1 MIIVKS
7 NEKYTVST
15 TGAEIEAIFYF
26 CPQEP
31 EGSMRDKGLE
41 LIEQAKEAG
50 LRQSFD
56 FNGENFREDRLS
68 EENAKKQAEEP
79 GKEFLRT
86 LMDAERVKMEELIDK
101 GIFKLGKIV
110 NSGTTEDFTEGRE
123 EFDSNEFLRLLHE
136 RRGYIIEPAPLI
148 GTQIR
153 RGKKINYEKGKKET
167 DGKLDYELDWN
178 FIEQMAERMAQNKD
192 KYEPYN
198 WQKPMDV
205 EKLKQSL
212 LRHTVKIMKG
222 EYKEDSRE
230 LAHLESVAINAM
242 MISYQLRKS

>member
-56 FNGENFREDRLS
+56 FKKAFVGENFREDRLS
-68 EENAKKQAEEP
+68 EENAKKQAEEF
-79 GKEFLRT
+79 ENL
-86 LMDAERVKMEELIDK
+86 KMER
-101 GIFKLGKIV
+101 GA
-110 NSGTTEDFTEGRE
+110 
-123 EFDSNEFLRLLHE
+123 FDPIEFLRLLRE
-136 RRGYIIEPAPLI
+136 SEKDRQKRGYIIEPGTPI

-153 RGKKINYEKGKKET
+153 RGKKET

-198 WQKPMDV
+198 WQKSMDV

>member
-56 FNGENFREDRLS
+56 FKKAFVGENFREDRLS
-68 EENAKKQAEEP
+68 EENAKKQAEEFE
-79 GKEFLRT
+79 KKA
-86 LMDAERVKMEELIDK
+86 LMDAERVPNLKMER
-101 GIFKLGKIV
+101 V
-110 NSGTTEDFTEGRE
+110 A
-123 EFDSNEFLRLLHE
+123 FDPIEFLRLLRE
-136 RRGYIIEPAPLI
+136 SEKDRQKRGYIIEPAPLI